1 MSYPYLEKKSDIYFL
16 QGNHFGYLGISQV
29 SKEGLL
35 REIFIILG
43 KENGIGW
50 ESTKS
55 LKRLLQY

>member
-43 KENGIGW
+43 KENGIG
-50 ESTKS
+50 
-55 LKRLLQY
+55 